1 METSDH
7 ASELPP
13 NQLTNAGNL
22 GPADLRARTR
32 TLLEI
37 LTVLPEE
44 VESYTLRLGENRRKE
59 IRANLAQG
67 SAPITVQFL
76 NATLT
81 HAAQSGKPASTLSQ
95 KSQSS
100 LLKNE
105 KFKGC
110 MTTDILIVGSTRPV
124 ASKFNP
130 KSIKGVVFGTRE
142 VFLGCINGN

>member
-1 METSDH
+1 METCDH
-7 ASELPP
+7 TSNFS

-81 HAAQSGKPASTLSQ
+81 HAAQSGKPPYTHFE
-95 KSQSS
+95 
-100 LLKNE
+100 LK
-105 KFKGC
+105 K
-110 MTTDILIVGSTRPV
+110 RPV
-124 ASKFNP
+124 
-130 KSIKGVVFGTRE
+130 II
-142 VFLGCINGN
+142 FLTWFDPYFHWNLR

>member
-7 ASELPP
+7 ASDLPP

-81 HAAQSGKPASTLSQ
+81 HAAQSGIHT
-95 KSQSS
+95 KSQYVQYT
-100 LLKNE
+100 LYQ
-105 KFKGC
+105 
-110 MTTDILIVGSTRPV
+110 
-124 ASKFNP
+124 
-130 KSIKGVVFGTRE
+130 
-142 VFLGCINGN
+142 

>member
-7 ASELPP
+7 ASDLPP

-81 HAAQSGKPASTLSQ
+81 HAAQSGKPPYTLFE
-95 KSQSS
+95 
-100 LLKNE
+100 LK
-105 KFKGC
+105 KGSVRIFLTC
-110 MTTDILIVGSTRPV
+110 IDPYFHWNSKWMVGV
-124 ASKFNP
+124 WQLYF
-130 KSIKGVVFGTRE
+130 
-142 VFLGCINGN
+142 